1 MEPILVILRGNS
13 GSGKTTAAKQL
24 RERLGNNTMLISQ
37 DVIRREIL
45 KVKDDP
51 GNPAIQLIK
60 DMVLYGNK
68 IGYNVILEGIFS
80 KKKYGSMLMDLISEF
95 QGKTFVFYFDIT
107 FDETLKRHGT
117 KPNTHEFGEKEMREW
132 WKEKDFLGLKEEMS
146 ITNEMSP
153 EQTHVFIH
161 KSVRNYL

>member
-1 MEPILVILRGNS
+1 MEPTLIILRGNS

-24 RERLGNNTMLISQ
+24 RERLGGNTMLISQ
-37 DVIRREIL
+37 DVIRREII

-51 GNPAIQLIK
+51 DNPAIQLIK

-68 IGYNVILEGIFS
+68 IGYIVILEGIFS

-107 FDETLKRHGT
+107 FDETLKRHKM
-117 KPNTHEFGEKEMREW
+117 KPNAHEFGEKEMRDW
-132 WKEKDFLGLKEEMS
+132 WKEKDYLGYKVEKVITDEM
-146 ITNEMSP
+146 TP
-153 EQTHVFIH
+153 EQTLDFIQ
-161 KSVRNYL
+161 KSVQ